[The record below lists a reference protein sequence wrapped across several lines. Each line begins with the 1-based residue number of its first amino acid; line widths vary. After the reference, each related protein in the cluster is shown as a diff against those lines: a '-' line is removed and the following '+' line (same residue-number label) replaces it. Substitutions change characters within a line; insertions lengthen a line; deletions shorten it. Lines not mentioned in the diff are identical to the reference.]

1 MSLEKTTYASVAQL
15 VEQET
20 ENLRVAGS
28 TPARG
33 TISEGGTL
41 LAKHRQKRPATRETT
56 SFKHRFHF
64 VGSSVCFS

>member
-1 MSLEKTTYASVAQL
+1 MRLEKATYASVAQL

-33 TISEGGTL
+33 TISWIGNCYKNPIIRISKPNL
-41 LAKHRQKRPATRETT
+41 LKRPAIEDPRY
-56 SFKHRFHF
+56 
-64 VGSSVCFS
+64 

>member
-1 MSLEKTTYASVAQL
+1 MRLEKATYASVAQL

-33 TISEGGTL
+33 TISEDGTL
-41 LAKHRQKRPATRETT
+41 L
-56 SFKHRFHF
+56 
-64 VGSSVCFS
+64 

>member
-1 MSLEKTTYASVAQL
+1 MRLEKATYASVAQL

-41 LAKHRQKRPATRETT
+41 LPKHRQKRPATRETT
-56 SFKHRFHF
+56 SHTLFFRF